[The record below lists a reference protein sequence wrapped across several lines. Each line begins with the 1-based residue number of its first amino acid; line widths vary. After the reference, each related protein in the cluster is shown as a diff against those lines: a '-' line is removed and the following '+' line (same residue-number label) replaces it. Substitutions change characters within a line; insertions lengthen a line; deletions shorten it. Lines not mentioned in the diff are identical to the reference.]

1 MPQVGTVSLVCSFIF
16 PLLLDNH
23 LKSLIPGRG
32 GGLENGQIAGSV
44 GHGVPGKSVGY
55 MPQVG
60 NGFLLCSFIFPLL
73 LDNHLKSLIPGRG
86 GWGVTKWAN
95 RGSETS
101 PRDRVKLPPPP
112 VREWKLFAPPF
123 NMAKIQAT
131 V

>member
-32 GGLENGQIAGSV
+32 GGGLGNGQIAGSV

-60 NGFLLCSFIFPLL
+60 TVSLVCSFIFPLL

-86 GWGVTKWAN
+86 GG
-95 RGSETS
+95 GG
-101 PRDRVKLPPPP
+101 
-112 VREWKLFAPPF
+112 
-123 NMAKIQAT
+123 
-131 V
+131 